1 VFPGSDL
8 LVSNALLLTSHAGL
22 GTYLYSRRHM
32 QLVPQPWR
40 VIYSVSGAALFNLGS
55 IMFCAM
61 TKVILPRIDALRTFF
76 GIASGVVF
84 LNVVGRYLQ
93 FVDDNTSKNAD

>member
-1 VFPGSDL
+1 
-8 LVSNALLLTSHAGL
+8 
-22 GTYLYSRRHM
+22 
-32 QLVPQPWR
+32 
-40 VIYSVSGAALFNLGS
+40 
-55 IMFCAM
+55 MFCAM